1 MRLPRWGLGA
11 WCAALPLLL
20 GGCRIQGQ
28 LLGKPAEELP
38 LPPGIE
44 VAFNHNSAHRYR
56 SPITGRW
63 REGDDLEALVLNTVA
78 TAKQDILVA
87 VQELSLPKVAEAL
100 VAKQRQGVAVKVV
113 LVNGVQQHN
122 QPEAAP
128 EQSI

>member
-11 WCAALPLLL
+11 WCAAPPLLL
-20 GGCRIQGQ
+20 GGCSIQGK

-44 VAFNHNSAHRYR
+44 VAFNHNNTNRYR

-63 REGDDLEALVLNTVA
+63 REGDDLEAFVLSTIA
-78 TAKQDILVA
+78 TAKQEILVA

-100 VAKQRQGVAVKVV
+100 VAKQLQGVSVKVV
-113 LVNGVQQHN
+113 LENTYST
-122 QPEAAP
+122 PW
-128 EQSI
+128 S